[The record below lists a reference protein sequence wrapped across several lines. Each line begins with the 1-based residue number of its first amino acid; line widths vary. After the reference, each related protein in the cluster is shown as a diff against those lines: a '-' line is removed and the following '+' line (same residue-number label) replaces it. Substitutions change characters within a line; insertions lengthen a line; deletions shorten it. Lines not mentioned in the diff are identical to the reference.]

1 MNLKLNSCI
10 DVYSLILPQG
20 TNMKCRQGTFAI
32 GLNIT
37 IFLWALRQFKAR
49 EEIVEDPPNVFLEL
63 IQIAPTVFLDS

>member
-10 DVYSLILPQG
+10 DVYSLILPQV
-20 TNMKCRQGTFAI
+20 TDIKCRQGTFAI

-49 EEIVEDPPNVFLEL
+49 EEIVEDHPNVFLEL